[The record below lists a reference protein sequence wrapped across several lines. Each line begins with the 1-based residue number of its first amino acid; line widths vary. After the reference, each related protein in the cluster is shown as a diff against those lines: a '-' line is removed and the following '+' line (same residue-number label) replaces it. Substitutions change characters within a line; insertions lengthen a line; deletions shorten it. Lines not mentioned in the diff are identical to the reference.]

1 MDADVSFYGTKVPVL
16 QRVQGHVPFGTGEE
30 DFCRDSTIHG
40 HLT

>member
-1 MDADVSFYGTKVPVL
+1 ML

-40 HLT
+40 HVT